1 MTTNEVVAVPSRAS
15 ASRSEIDYSRRVHTR
30 ADVGWIMPPSDRYA
44 VGASFPVRVW
54 WHVDKRRDETQQ
66 SLLFWAIST
75 VEKRAELDV
84 RESAARGTVRL
95 VDDECSS
102 VLRLAAKIP
111 AVPIRAAIELSPLRH
126 NCSISVFIMFT
137 RVAIKSFFLL
147 VSSRIRQ
154 PQAIRCV
161 FNPSPTHGL
170 SCRLLYLFSRK
181 RVDLYP
187 FLEFFLIEWP

>member
-54 WHVDKRRDETQQ
+54 WHVDKRRDQTQQ
-66 SLLFWAIST
+66 SLLFWSISA

-84 RESAARGTVRL
+84 RESAARGAVRL

-102 VLRLAAKIP
+102 VLRLAAEIP
-111 AVPIRAAIELSPLRH
+111 AVAIRAAIELSPLRH
-126 NCSISVFIMFT
+126 NCLLQFTYGASALQSNYSSFLSRPESVN
-137 RVAIKSFFLL
+137 RRPSG
-147 VSSRIRQ
+147 VSS
-154 PQAIRCV
+154 
-161 FNPSPTHGL
+161 TH
-170 SCRLLYLFSRK
+170 RLRMASL
-181 RVDLYP
+181 VAP
-187 FLEFFLIEWP
+187 FTSSAESELISIHSSNSS